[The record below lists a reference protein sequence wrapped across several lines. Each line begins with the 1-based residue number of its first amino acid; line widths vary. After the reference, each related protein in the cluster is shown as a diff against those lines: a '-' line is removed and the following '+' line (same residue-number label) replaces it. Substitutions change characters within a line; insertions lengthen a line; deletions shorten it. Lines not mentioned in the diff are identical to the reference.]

1 MAEIGWKTL
10 QFMRRLTKGCLTIL
24 SVAFRKPVSHCH
36 IMSYHSVVSQCTVT
50 ISSSNL
56 TLTTLGM
63 LMVVPKSFHKSV
75 ATASSHAILKTSHQG
90 SWHRGGDPHGM
101 RSCHPMPCLRCEMSE
116 FDRLWSVLAVLG
128 WRLARNVAY
137 ISAVCCLS
145 SICLS
150 CDRLQY
156 CLWNSYARPLCFFC
170 TCLEEQSQVSTGK
183 FLLTNSL
190 CSTPRTRC
198 NTNMQVPLSSP
209 HLHLSAL
216 LLWQKRH
223 SIAKD
228 SLLQKAISVCGEMVR
243 VRAKFRYTS
252 ASGKASKIASAIP
265 CARPSYTPYFWRQV
279 DISPH
284 EILYFRHFRLHETQP
299 FDSGSRAQ
307 GGGVGWNNFRWTWN
321 HVSYYD
327 TLCTHARC

>member
-1 MAEIGWKTL
+1 MTPRRRSAWHAKLPPYAMIAWRNVSAWMEVGSEWCLHKRCVL
-10 QFMRRLTKGCLTIL
+10 LEFHLSFMRPATVL
-24 SVAFRKPVSHCH
+24 S
-36 IMSYHSVVSQCTVT
+36 
-50 ISSSNL
+50 
-56 TLTTLGM
+56 
-63 LMVVPKSFHKSV
+63 
-75 ATASSHAILKTSHQG
+75 LKF
-90 SWHRGGDPHGM
+90 
-101 RSCHPMPCLRCEMSE
+101 L
-116 FDRLWSVLAVLG
+116 
-128 WRLARNVAY
+128 
-137 ISAVCCLS
+137 
-145 SICLS
+145 
-150 CDRLQY
+150 
-156 CLWNSYARPLCFFC
+156 YARPLCFFC

-190 CSTPRTRC
+190 CSTHKTRC

-216 LLWQKRH
+216 LPLQKRQ
-223 SIAKD
+223 SIPKD

-284 EILYFRHFRLHETQP
+284 EILYFRHFRLHKTQL

-307 GGGVGWNNFRWTWN
+307 GVGWDEIIFVGLETMC
-321 HVSYYD
+321 D
-327 TLCTHARC
+327 TMILSAHMLDASSQEWIGFLCLFPPNLENKLQGALNERLLKYCVQLYVEIGS